1 MPTLLD
7 SMLMDLRYA
16 ARALVKSR
24 TFAIVAVLT
33 LALGIGANTAIFSV
47 VNGVL
52 LNRLPFHDGNQLVV
66 LFQES
71 ENFKNGSISYPNF
84 VDWRRM
90 NKSFVDMACYRGTGF
105 NLSGVGDPERV
116 QGEMISAGFFE
127 ILGVNPI
134 LGRTFH
140 ADEDRLGA
148 NRTVMISEG
157 FWKRKMGSQPDV
169 LGKVLTIDGV
179 PRTVIGVVPGWFHLQ
194 LQNFGRGRNANE
206 FYLPVGEFNEPQFY
220 AARGNG
226 WGLDGVARLKPG
238 VTFEQAVQDMNRV
251 SRDLAAAYPAVNANK
266 KANLVPL
273 KEELVGNIRPVL
285 LVLLGAVFFVLLISC
300 VNVANLLL
308 ARSTS
313 RQREFAVR
321 IALGAGQRRLI
332 RQLLTESLLL
342 GLIGGAWGLLLAKLG
357 TEAVLANMPTSLPRA
372 EEIALDSRVLL
383 FTLVISMMAGMIFGL
398 APAWKTGQTNIAG
411 ALKES
416 GRGVAAGGSRAQAAF
431 VVCEIAMA
439 LVLLIGAGLMIRTL
453 VRLWGLNPG
462 FNPQNVMT
470 FSISGPP
477 SYKDETP
484 DAIRAA
490 YRQIRAKVAATPGVE
505 SASFNWGSH
514 PMQGD
519 EDDYFWFPNK
529 PKPRTD
535 GELAM
540 ALLYIAEP
548 DYLHVM
554 QLQLKQGRFF
564 IPEDNEHAAPVAVI
578 DDTLAE
584 KYFAG
589 QNPIGQYLD
598 MDPDTNGADKQP
610 ARQIVGIVGHI
621 NQWGLDIDSKGL
633 QAQIYLPFAQIS
645 DKELKRSG
653 LGTELFIRTKP
664 MGAPTFEVLRQRILE
679 FNRSLVVSGVRDL
692 QQTVANSVAGKRF
705 AMILLALFAGLA
717 LLLASVGIYGV
728 LSYMVGQRT
737 QEIGVR
743 MALGAQQ
750 KDVLR
755 MVLMDGAQMTA
766 AGIGLGIAAAFA
778 LTQLMSSMLFGVKPT
793 DPVTFLSVT
802 GLLTLIAFLAC
813 YIPARRATYVDPMV
827 ALRNE

>member
-1 MPTLLD
+1 MLTLLD

-16 ARALVKSR
+16 ARALAKSR
-24 TFAIVAVLT
+24 TFAIIAILT

-52 LNRLPFHDGNQLVV
+52 LNRLPFHDGEQLVV
-66 LFQES
+66 LFQQS
-71 ENFKNGSISYPNF
+71 QNFKNGSISYPNF

-90 NKSFVDMACYRGTGF
+90 NHSFVDMASYRGVGF
-105 NLSGVGDPERV
+105 NLSGLGDPERV
-116 QGEMISAGFFE
+116 PGEMISAGLFE

-134 LGRTFH
+134 LGRSFTS
-140 ADEDRLGA
+140 DEDRLGA
-148 NRTVMISEG
+148 NPTVMISEG
-157 FWKRKMGSQPDV
+157 FWKRKLGSQPDII
-169 LGKVLTIDGV
+169 GKVLTLDGV
-179 PRTVIGVVPGWFHLQ
+179 PRTVVGIVPGSFHLP
-194 LQNFGRGRNANE
+194 LQNFGRGRKPNE
-206 FYLPVGEFNEPQFY
+206 IYVPVGAFNEPQFY
-220 AARGNG
+220 GERRNG
-226 WGLDGVARLKPG
+226 WGLDAIGRLKPG
-238 VTFEQAVQDMNRV
+238 VSFEQAVQDMDQV
-251 SRDLAAAYPAVNANK
+251 SRELVAAYPEVNANK
-266 KANLVPL
+266 KAYLIPL
-273 KEELVGNIRPVL
+273 KEALVGQIRPVL

-321 IALGAGQRRLI
+321 VALGAGQRRLI

-342 GLIGGAWGLLLAKLG
+342 GLIGGACGLLIAKLG
-357 TEAVLANMPTSLPRA
+357 TAAVLASMPTTLPRA

-383 FTLVISMMAGMIFGL
+383 FTLLLSALAGMVFGL

-416 GRGVAAGGSRAQAAF
+416 GRSVAVGRSRAQTAF
-431 VVCEIAMA
+431 VVGEMAMA

-462 FNPQNVMT
+462 FNPRNVMT
-470 FSISGPP
+470 FSFSGPP
-477 SYKDETP
+477 SFKNMSV

-490 YRQIRAKVAATPGVE
+490 YREIRAKVVSTPGIE
-505 SASFNWGSH
+505 ALSFNWGSH
-514 PMQGD
+514 PMEGD
-519 EDDYFWFPNK
+519 EDDYFWFPGR

-540 ALLYIAEP
+540 AVIYVAEP
-548 DYLHVM
+548 DYVHVM

-564 IPEDNEHAAPVAVI
+564 IDADNEHAAPVAVI

-584 KYFAG
+584 KYFHG

-598 MDPDTNGADKQP
+598 MDPTTNGGDKQP
-610 ARQIVGIVGHI
+610 PRQIVGIVGHV
-621 NQWGLDIDSKGL
+621 NQWGLDVDAQGL

-645 DKELKRSG
+645 DKELQRSG
-653 LGTELFIRTKP
+653 LYSELFVRTNP
-664 MGAPTFEVLRQRILE
+664 TAAPTFEVLKQRILE
-679 FNRSLVVSGVRDL
+679 FNRSLVVSGARDL
-692 QQTVANSVAGKRF
+692 QQSVANSVAGKRF
-705 AMILLALFAGLA
+705 AMILLAIFAGLA
-717 LLLASVGIYGV
+717 LLLASIGIYGV

-755 MVLMDGAQMTA
+755 MVLLDGAQMTV

-778 LTQLMSSMLFGVKPT
+778 LTQLMTSMLFGVKPT
-793 DPVTFLSVT
+793 DPLTFLSVT
-802 GLLTLIAFLAC
+802 IMLTVIAFLAC